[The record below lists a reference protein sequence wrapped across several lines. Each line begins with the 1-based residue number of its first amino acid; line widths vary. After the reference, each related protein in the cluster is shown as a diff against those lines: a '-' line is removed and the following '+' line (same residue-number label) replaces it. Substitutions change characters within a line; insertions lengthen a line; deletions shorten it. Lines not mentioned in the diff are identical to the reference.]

1 MSYKEYTKVIL
12 KAKEQK
18 LNVSIKKLNE
28 AINIYSYEYIIN
40 NLEKFC

>member
-1 MSYKEYTKVIL
+1 MSHKEYTNVIM
-12 KAKEQK
+12 KAREQK

-28 AINIYSYEYIIN
+28 AINTYSYEYIIN

>member
-18 LNVSIKKLNE
+18 LNVSIQKLNE
-28 AINIYSYEYIIN
+28 AINTYSYEYIIN

>member
-12 KAKEQK
+12 KARELR

-28 AINIYSYEYIIN
+28 GIQVHSYEYIIN

>member
-12 KAKEQK
+12 KAKEKK

-28 AINIYSYEYIIN
+28 AINTYSYEYIIN
-40 NLEKFC
+40 NIEKIC